1 MLQVTKNALVLHWLK
16 HVSFCQTATTTTTN
30 KQEIENDEKQCVDG
44 VPSPQNQCVLQAL
57 EHTEEMCTE
66 RKMMMIPNNVM
77 TSSLLIK
84 CDDGASDASSFEF
97 RARSNA
103 STPRSTPSTPMISTA
118 TTPRRVSQL
127 NHRLSCDDIW
137 EAFE

>member
-1 MLQVTKNALVLHWLK
+1 MLV
-16 HVSFCQTATTTTTN
+16 FCQTATTTTTN
-30 KQEIENDEKQCVDG
+30 KQEIENDEERCGDKM
-44 VPSPQNQCVLQAL
+44 PRPENQCMPQAL
-57 EHTEEMCTE
+57 EHRENVCSE
-66 RKMMMIPNNVM
+66 RKMMVVPNNVM

-118 TTPRRVSQL
+118 TTPRRASQL